1 MLTINITNES
11 ILLTL
16 VPGKDKKNNVQPK
29 PMDSPGKKAKTH
41 PLNQHNQPGLAHL
54 NSNLNW
60 I

>member
-41 PLNQHNQPGLAHL
+41 P
-54 NSNLNW
+54 
-60 I
+60 